1 MPRKP
6 VIRKED
12 IVSAAFEIVRL
23 NGHEALNARALAE
36 RLGCST
42 QPVFSNFSNMDELF
56 NEVLVRCLE
65 SYNDC
70 VRKEFARQQGF
81 PTYKTYGMA
90 YIRFAKEQKN
100 LFKVLFMRDK
110 TGKDGGIED
119 STFFEVLPVIMEA
132 LGLTREQ
139 ASLFHLEMW
148 TFVHGI
154 GSMIATSSFDWD
166 MDLASRTLT
175 DAYQGLKHRFEKL
188 KTEAEDEQR
197 H

>member
-1 MPRKP
+1 MPRKTT
-6 VIRKED
+6 IHKED
-12 IVSAAFEIVRL
+12 IIKAAVNLVSER
-23 NGHEALNARALAE
+23 GHEALNARALAE
-36 RLGCST
+36 CLGCST
-42 QPVFSNFSNMDELF
+42 QPIFSNFNTMEELF

-65 SYNDC
+65 SYNDY
-70 VRKEFARQQGF
+70 VKQEFARQQGF
-81 PTYKTYGMA
+81 PTYKTYGMG

-110 TGKDGGIED
+110 TGKGTGVED
-119 STFFEVLPVIMEA
+119 STFFEVLPIIMKA
-132 LGLTREQ
+132 LNFNREE

-175 DAYQGLKHRFEKL
+175 DAFQGLKHRFEQL
-188 KTEAEDEQR
+188 KTEAKNE
-197 H
+197 

>member
-1 MPRKP
+1 MPRKT
-6 VIRKED
+6 VIYKED
-12 IVSAAFEIVRL
+12 IINAAFELVREK
-23 NGHEALNARALAE
+23 GHEALNARALAE

-42 QPVFSNFSNMDELF
+42 QPIFSNFSSMEELF
-56 NEVLVRCLE
+56 NEVLLKCLE
-65 SYNDC
+65 SYNAR
-70 VRKEFARQQGF
+70 VKEEFARQQGF

-110 TGKDGGIED
+110 TGKDTGVED
-119 STFFEVLPVIMEA
+119 STFYEVLPVIMKA
-132 LGLTREQ
+132 LDFSREQ
-139 ASLFHLEMW
+139 ATLFHLEMW

-154 GSMIATSSFDWD
+154 GAMIASSSYDWD

-175 DAYQGLKHRFEKL
+175 DAYQGLKHRFEQL
-188 KTEAEDEQR
+188 KTEAENER

>member
-12 IVSAAFEIVRL
+12 IVNAAFEIVRL

-42 QPVFSNFSNMDELF
+42 QPIFSNFSSMEELF

-65 SYNDC
+65 SYNACIKD
-70 VRKEFARQQGF
+70 EFARQQGF

-90 YIRFAKEQKN
+90 YIRFAKEEKN
-100 LFKVLFMRDK
+100 LFKLLFMRDK
-110 TGKDGGIED
+110 TGKDEGVED
-119 STFFEVLPVIMEA
+119 STFYEVLPVIMKA
-132 LGLTREQ
+132 LDLSRKQ
-139 ASLFHLEMW
+139 AALFHLEMW

-154 GSMIATSSFDWD
+154 GSMIATSSYDWD
-166 MDLASRTLT
+166 LELASRTLT
-175 DAYQGLKHRFEKL
+175 DAYQGLKHRFEQL
-188 KTEAEDEQR
+188 KTEAENER

>member
-6 VIRKED
+6 VIHKED
-12 IVSAAFEIVRL
+12 IINAAVELVRE

-42 QPVFSNFSNMDELF
+42 QPIFSNFSNMQDLMD
-56 NEVLVRCLE
+56 NVLVKCLE
-65 SYNDC
+65 SYNSY
-70 VRKEFARQQGF
+70 VKAEFDRQQGF
-81 PTYKTYGMA
+81 PPYKTYGMA

-100 LFKVLFMRDK
+100 LFRLLFMRDK
-110 TGKDGGIED
+110 TGEKTGIED
-119 STFFEVLPVIMEA
+119 STFFEVLPLIMKS
-132 LGLTREQ
+132 LGLSREQ

-154 GSMIATSSFDWD
+154 GAMIASSSYDWD

-175 DAYQGLKHRFEKL
+175 DAYQGLKHRFEQL
-188 KTEAEDEQR
+188 KTEAENER